1 MKRFLLLLLTG
12 FFIFQSSAQKI
23 KGQWKGIFIDKS
35 TSRPNWGGDE
45 CEYVLELELKGNK
58 ITGYSYTYFTE
69 GGKRF
74 YTICKVEGDF
84 NPQLKYAEVRETE
97 RTKTNV
103 PTEISNCLQIHR
115 LNYSSDKDGETLTG
129 KWVPLPNQK
138 GDCGFGVTQLTRRTL
153 QKNFD
158 GFNKGVAKNIP
169 QTQKK
174 IVPTRKTTV
183 VPANSIAKNNKK
195 LPLGTASNIDT
206 KVSDVAANVQAEIK
220 KQPNEEKEAAIPP
233 PAEFQKRNLNVLK
246 TIVVNNDMI
255 KVDLYDNG
263 EIDGDSISLVYNGR
277 MILNSK
283 KLSDK
288 PITVKLNVD
297 TDSDVNEL
305 VMFAENL
312 GTIPPN
318 TALMIVTDG
327 NNRYE
332 VRITSDLQKSGVIRF
347 VHKAK

>member
-1 MKRFLLLLLTG
+1 MKRILLLLFTG
-12 FFIFQSSAQKI
+12 FLFLNVAAQKI

-45 CEYVLELELKGNK
+45 CEYILELELKGSK

-74 YTICKVEGDF
+74 YTICKVSGTL
-84 NPQLKYAEVRETE
+84 NPKLKYVEIRETE

-103 PTEISNCLQIHR
+103 PTDIGNCLQIHK
-115 LNYSSDKDGETLTG
+115 LNYSAGANGETLKG
-129 KWVPLPNQK
+129 NWVPQPNQK
-138 GDCGFGVTQLTRRTL
+138 GDCGFGVTELSRRTL
-153 QKNFD
+153 QSNFT

-169 QTQKK
+169 QAKKK
-174 IVPTRKTTV
+174 IIPPNKVTV
-183 VPANSIAKNNKK
+183 VPSNTMAKNHKK
-195 LPLGTASNIDT
+195 VKPPAAKIIPGETE
-206 KVSDVAANVQAEIK
+206 VSINTPSEIK
-220 KQPNEEKEAAIPP
+220 KQTVIEQEASIPP

-246 TIVVNNDMI
+246 TIVVNNDNI
-255 KVDLYDNG
+255 RVDLYDNG

-277 MILNSK
+277 LILNSK

-288 PITVKLNVD
+288 PIIVKLNVD
-297 TDSDVNEL
+297 TESDVNEL

-332 VRITSDLQKSGVIRF
+332 VRITSDLEKSGVIRF
-347 VHKAK
+347 VHKGK

>member
-1 MKRFLLLLLTG
+1 MKKILLLLFTG
-12 FFIFQSSAQKI
+12 FLVHNVSAQKI

-45 CEYVLELELKGNK
+45 CEYVLELELVGTT
-58 ITGYSYTYFTE
+58 ISGYSYTYFTE

-74 YTICKVEGDF
+74 YTICKVKGYF
-84 NPQLKYAEVRETE
+84 NPKLKYAEIKETE

-103 PTEISNCLQIHR
+103 PTEIGNCLQIHK
-115 LNYSSDKDGETLTG
+115 LNYSAGKDGETLKG
-129 KWVPLPNQK
+129 NWVPQPKQK
-138 GDCGFGVTQLTRRTL
+138 GDCGFGVTELTRRTL
-153 QKNFD
+153 QNNFP
-158 GFNKGVAKNIP
+158 GFNTGVAKNIP
-169 QTQKK
+169 PTKNK
-174 IVPTRKTTV
+174 IIPHKTITKVPTH
-183 VPANSIAKNNKK
+183 SIAKNNKK
-195 LPLGTASNIDT
+195 LPVKPG
-206 KVSDVAANVQAEIK
+206 KVLKPVDVAVLKPESEIIK
-220 KQPNEEKEAAIPP
+220 PTVSEVVVSTPP
-233 PAEFQKRNLNVLK
+233 PAEYRKRNFNILK
-246 TIVVNNDMI
+246 TFEVNNDII

-277 MILNSK
+277 LILNNK

-297 TDSDVNEL
+297 TESDINEL
-305 VMFAENL
+305 MMFAENL

-332 VRITSDLQKSGVIRF
+332 VRITSDLEKSGVIRF
-347 VHKAK
+347 VHKVK